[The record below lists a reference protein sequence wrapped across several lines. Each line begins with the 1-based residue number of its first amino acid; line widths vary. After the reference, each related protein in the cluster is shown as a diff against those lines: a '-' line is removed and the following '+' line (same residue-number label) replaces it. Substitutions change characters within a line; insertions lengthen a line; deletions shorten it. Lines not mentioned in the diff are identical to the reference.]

1 MFDGLGVS
9 AGDDY
14 YPTPYAYVGPWT
26 QRTGPFWNA
35 PFGALY
41 PLDPAPDVDSLTS
54 HNADFFQRSRKERQK
69 GIVMAEF
76 NSDFSQYRRPLSGYR
91 ERDDRNSRRN
101 SADRRAA

>member
-1 MFDGLGVS
+1 MSDGLGVS
-9 AGDDY
+9 ASDDY

-35 PFGALY
+35 HRRFLP
-41 PLDPAPDVDSLTS
+41 T
-54 HNADFFQRSRKERQK
+54 RQK
-69 GIVMAEF
+69 GIVMAEL